1 MIQKAQKKI
10 FFLVQ
15 QADLFVNE
23 IKQLKLSKKVVPENI
38 NISQLDPSLDSWG
51 ILRVGGSWENQ
62 VWLKKKNILSF
73 SQ

>member
-15 QADLFVNE
+15 QADLFVYE
-23 IKQLKLSKKVVPENI
+23 IKQLKLNKKMVPENI
-38 NISQLDPSLDSWG
+38 NISHLDPSLDSWG